1 MLSIRNQKQPLSQL
15 LQKGSVGDEL
25 WQRFLRAEKEVE
37 AELRDVVE
45 EVCHVKLT
53 PLSFELHQRSITAR
67 LVWGCLGDLGSR
79 KGLMTVCDIQANAL
93 QAGWGQTIFQSAN
106 EMVNN
111 ALIRDKVS
119 AIQSKAA
126 SEREWWD
133 KERASIQSQ
142 FMKEL
147 DEETAAAEA
156 GAAKGGEGNNRVGS
170 DEDAVL
176 VEGGGPGSAA
186 GKGAKKRKGKK

>member
-1 MLSIRNQKQPLSQL
+1 
-15 LQKGSVGDEL
+15 
-25 WQRFLRAEKEVE
+25 
-37 AELRDVVE
+37 
-45 EVCHVKLT
+45 
-53 PLSFELHQRSITAR
+53 
-67 LVWGCLGDLGSR
+67 
-79 KGLMTVCDIQANAL
+79 
-93 QAGWGQTIFQSAN
+93 
-106 EMVNN
+106 MVNN
-111 ALIRDKVS
+111 TLIRSKVT
-119 AIQSKAA
+119 AIQSKTQ

-156 GAAKGGEGNNRVGS
+156 GKEKGPAAGESNRVGS